1 MKKSLAFILLLL
13 NFLVLPNSL
22 AKEEVVIDRITQ
34 AEAEDLDIVI
44 PDNVPPGHHSFTI
57 EVYDDK
63 GTVSKKE
70 IPFCKDNDGIVQWD
84 DNCPNLVLPTDPVP
98 VEPVKINESTSGLKS
113 YDPMKDPETTKN
125 LQLAAFAVLASL
137 AAAKRE
143 EKKSDEEQDQEQ
155 ESLQSVSSGALKLL
169 KNEPGW
175 GDLSKTWRSPLTSRS
190 DSFFIALSHR
200 FNGISPLLIRTV
212 QDGNTLRAIVGS
224 ISSLLIPTGLI
235 LGVMATSNVNNQA
248 LPPTWTIVAAIMAV
262 AIFDAFAG
270 FLAGSIFFVA
280 TLFTGNITTR
290 AELLTAVGVLVLCFA
305 PALLASAFRPFR
317 RLIRN
322 QDDLWERITDY
333 ALGALL
339 TFWVVTKMVAAMNGL
354 AHLQLPITSH
364 GTQLGIIA
372 AVLLAARLTLEDI
385 SVEHYPMRLR
395 ELHVEIKPR
404 TYNEKIRSLIYKVIV
419 FQGMAVPFVESALHL
434 ALGSLL
440 FVIPQLSALGLEDKL
455 PKKKLYLP
463 KGVLKTVVMIFVM
476 AFAAN
481 LIEGAFSTPEAFLKW
496 SFVVMALPGFF
507 LHYLDAVTDAP
518 QTAWKTT
525 GNGRKIYRI
534 GGVVV
539 FILMALVVKGVDI
552 ASWLVG

>member
-34 AEAEDLDIVI
+34 AEAEELDIVI

-113 YDPMKDPETTKN
+113 YDPMKDPETTKS

-224 ISSLLIPTGLI
+224 ISSLLIPT
-235 LGVMATSNVNNQA
+235 
-248 LPPTWTIVAAIMAV
+248 
-262 AIFDAFAG
+262 
-270 FLAGSIFFVA
+270 
-280 TLFTGNITTR
+280 
-290 AELLTAVGVLVLCFA
+290 
-305 PALLASAFRPFR
+305 
-317 RLIRN
+317 
-322 QDDLWERITDY
+322 
-333 ALGALL
+333 
-339 TFWVVTKMVAAMNGL
+339 
-354 AHLQLPITSH
+354 
-364 GTQLGIIA
+364 
-372 AVLLAARLTLEDI
+372 
-385 SVEHYPMRLR
+385 
-395 ELHVEIKPR
+395 
-404 TYNEKIRSLIYKVIV
+404 
-419 FQGMAVPFVESALHL
+419 
-434 ALGSLL
+434 
-440 FVIPQLSALGLEDKL
+440 
-455 PKKKLYLP
+455 
-463 KGVLKTVVMIFVM
+463 
-476 AFAAN
+476 
-481 LIEGAFSTPEAFLKW
+481 
-496 SFVVMALPGFF
+496 
-507 LHYLDAVTDAP
+507 
-518 QTAWKTT
+518 
-525 GNGRKIYRI
+525 
-534 GGVVV
+534 
-539 FILMALVVKGVDI
+539 
-552 ASWLVG
+552 